1 MLQPLY
7 DILRPYWPT
16 LLFFVVFPVLAAVLN
31 WVLWWDTPERWE
43 AFAAKH
49 PEKARYIRI
58 LRAVAP
64 HLRKLLTVAR
74 DGAAAKGAPQA
85 VVLLSPR
92 VTAAALSTA
101 RGPLA
106 AVPAADPRVALLAE
120 TSRNLPALL
129 ARWESYDESLREHYA
144 DEITYAIDAVLR
156 ALDPAPAPSSL
167 SGADLAAKAGA
178 VAVSE
183 TRGFDPAARQAI
195 APDVVAVAQR
205 ITRESERGFATL
217 RALAA
222 VVVVLAVEAPMG
234 ALIAGCPR
242 LPPVSGCQPEA
253 QTCIADSP
261 HVCSA
266 SQRWH
271 RAGDIS
277 CSAVGGQC
285 LVAGGR
291 AYCAPLAD
299 GGVR

>member
-1 MLQPLY
+1 MLQPLF
-7 DILRPYWPT
+7 DIVRPYWPT
-16 LLFFVVFPVLAAVLN
+16 LVAVLLGFVVFPLATAALN
-31 WVLWWDTPERWE
+31 WALWWDTPAAWD
-43 AFAAKH
+43 AYAAKH
-49 PEKARYIRI
+49 PERALWIRR
-58 LRAVAP
+58 LRAVSP
-64 HLRKLLTVAR
+64 HLRKLVVLSR
-74 DGAAAKGAPQA
+74 DAAAARTSLPA
-85 VVLLSPR
+85 RSVIDALSPR
-92 VTAAALSTA
+92 VEV
-101 RGPLA
+101 LA
-106 AVPAADPRVALLAE
+106 EKAADVVML
-120 TSRNLPALL
+120 
-129 ARWESYDESLREHYA
+129 
-144 DEITYAIDAVLR
+144 
-156 ALDPAPAPSSL
+156 
-167 SGADLAAKAGA
+167 
-178 VAVSE
+178 E
-183 TRGFDPAARQAI
+183 TRGDFDASARQTI

-217 RALAA
+217 RTLAA
-222 VVVVLAVEAPMG
+222 VVVVLAVGAPMG

>member
-1 MLQPLY
+1 MLQPLF
-7 DILRPYWPT
+7 DIVRPYWPT
-16 LLFFVVFPVLAAVLN
+16 LVAVLLGFVVFPLATAALN
-31 WVLWWDTPERWE
+31 WALWWDTPAAWD
-43 AFAAKH
+43 AYAAKH
-49 PEKARYIRI
+49 PERALWIRR
-58 LRAVAP
+58 LRAVSP
-64 HLRKLLTVAR
+64 HLRKLVVLSR
-74 DGAAAKGAPQA
+74 DAAAARTSLPARGVIDA
-85 VVLLSPR
+85 LSPR
-92 VTAAALSTA
+92 V
-101 RGPLA
+101 
-106 AVPAADPRVALLAE
+106 AVLAE
-120 TSRNLPALL
+120 
-129 ARWESYDESLREHYA
+129 
-144 DEITYAIDAVLR
+144 
-156 ALDPAPAPSSL
+156 
-167 SGADLAAKAGA
+167 KAGA
-178 VAVSE
+178 VAVSD
-183 TRGFDPAARQAI
+183 TRGAFDPAQRQAI

-205 ITRESERGFATL
+205 ITRESERGYATV

-222 VVVVLAVEAPMG
+222 VVVVLAVGAPMG

>member
-92 VTAAALSTA
+92 VE
-101 RGPLA
+101 
-106 AVPAADPRVALLAE
+106 VLAE
-120 TSRNLPALL
+120 
-129 ARWESYDESLREHYA
+129 
-144 DEITYAIDAVLR
+144 
-156 ALDPAPAPSSL
+156 
-167 SGADLAAKAGA
+167 KAGA

-183 TRGFDPAARQAI
+183 TRGFDASARQAI

-205 ITRESERGFATL
+205 ITRESERGYVTL
-217 RALAA
+217 RALLA
-222 VVVVLAVEAPMG
+222 VVVTLAVVLPLGVAVLGCGPRVLREPTPATPPDGCVGGATVCHDGAPWRCSRG
-234 ALIAGCPR
+234 RWSQADRVCARLGTDASPAPVCCLTQSALREDAVLHACVPAVAC
-242 LPPVSGCQPEA
+242 LPEA
-253 QTCIADSP
+253 EVS
-261 HVCSA
+261 
-266 SQRWH
+266 R
-271 RAGDIS
+271 
-277 CSAVGGQC
+277 
-285 LVAGGR
+285 
-291 AYCAPLAD
+291 
-299 GGVR
+299 